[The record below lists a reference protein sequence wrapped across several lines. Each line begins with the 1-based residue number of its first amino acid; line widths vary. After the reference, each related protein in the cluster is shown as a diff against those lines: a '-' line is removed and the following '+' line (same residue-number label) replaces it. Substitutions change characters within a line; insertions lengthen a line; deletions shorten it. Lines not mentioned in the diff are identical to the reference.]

1 MFLNVYGDNYSCNIF
16 VDILVFWKKL
26 QLFSKIYCG
35 HFWKQYWATFYS
47 IIWSHWRSMTLRIHF
62 ISFRR
67 RFWLAGIFLYH
78 WDETKQPLLAVCLN
92 LNAEI
97 TDFLALTKSCHIH
110 KGIFISCG
118 PVNGAVYKKPV
129 VSMTR
134 FGEIPPLWPIFKN
147 LWQLI

>member
-35 HFWKQYWATFYS
+35 HFWKQNWATFYS

-97 TDFLALTKSCHIH
+97 TDFLALTKSSLLYLPKTHYLSLS
-110 KGIFISCG
+110 IFKTLSLS
-118 PVNGAVYKKPV
+118 V
-129 VSMTR
+129 TR